1 MPTAITDGVAVE
13 VKATYLEHQ
22 SMPDMGRYVFAYN
35 VTILNNGDETVQLR
49 SRHWVITD
57 SLSQVREVRGPGV
70 VGEQPLLRPGE
81 SFSYSSGSIIPT
93 QWGTMHGEYIME
105 RSDGSTFEA
114 AIPSFMLMGPGLES
128 DYVN

>member
-1 MPTAITDGVAVE
+1 MPKATTDGVTVE
-13 VKATYLEHQ
+13 VKSTYLEHQ
-22 SMPDMGRYVFAYN
+22 SMPDMGRFVFAYN
-35 VTILNNGDETVQLR
+35 VTILNKGQETVQLR

-57 SLSQVREVRGPGV
+57 SLSQIREVRGPGV

-105 RSDGSTFEA
+105 RTDGSTFEA
-114 AIPSFMLMGPGLES
+114 AIPSFLLMGPGLES
-128 DYVN
+128 DFVN

>member
-1 MPTAITDGVAVE
+1 MPKATTDGVAVE
-13 VKATYLEHQ
+13 VKSTYLEHQ
-22 SMPDMGRYVFAYN
+22 SMPDMGRFVFAYN
-35 VTILNNGDETVQLR
+35 VTITNNGADPVQLR

-105 RSDGSTFEA
+105 RADGSTFEA
-114 AIPSFMLMGPGLES
+114 TIPSFMLMGPGLDS
-128 DYVN
+128 DFVN

>member
-1 MPTAITDGVAVE
+1 MPKATTDGVAVE
-13 VKATYLEHQ
+13 VKSTYLEHQ
-22 SMPDMGRYVFAYN
+22 SMPDMGRFVFAYN
-35 VTILNNGDETVQLR
+35 VTILNKGQETVQLR

-57 SLSQVREVRGPGV
+57 SLSQIREVRGPGV

-105 RSDGSTFEA
+105 RTDGSTFEA

-128 DYVN
+128 DFVN